1 MKDRSYF
8 VFSNGGAVNDSVA
21 SRIEERMNALGWSET
36 SGTEEAALIFCLGGD
51 GALLRLMRSGGFPDA
66 PIVGV
71 NTGHL
76 GYFQEIEVEQLDE
89 FFEKVSEGD
98 YDIQEY
104 IGLEID
110 IFMDDGSV
118 KHCLAINEVV
128 IRGEGER
135 LMHLGINIKGRDITK
150 FSGDGVLICT
160 PAGST
165 AYNYSLGGAVVD
177 PSVDMLQIT
186 PMAPVNNTAYRSF
199 ISSIIMPTDT
209 SIIITPDEPT
219 PGDGNK
225 NVVVIEDGG
234 IVANGNVRKII
245 LSVSGKK
252 AKILRLRS
260 YDFWAKVKEKITG

>member
-1 MKDRSYF
+1 MKDKNYYI
-8 VFSNGGAVNDSVA
+8 FSNGGDKNDAVAD
-21 SRIEERMNALGWSET
+21 RIDHRMGEIGWHAAADIKD
-36 SGTEEAALIFCLGGD
+36 AALIYCLGGD
-51 GALLRLMRSGGFPDA
+51 GALLRLMRTTGFPEA
-66 PIVGV
+66 PIVGI

-76 GYFQEIEVEQLDE
+76 GYFQEIEVDNLDY
-89 FFEKVSEGD
+89 FFERFINKD
-98 YDIQEY
+98 YEIQEY
-104 IGLEID
+104 IGID
-110 IFMDDGSV
+110 VDIYGQQGLSR
-118 KHCLAINEVV
+118 HCVAINEVV

-135 LMHLGINIKGRDITK
+135 LMHLQINIKGRDITK

-209 SIIITPDEPT
+209 SIVITPDKPT

-234 IVANGNVRKII
+234 IVANGDIRKVVVA
-245 LSVSGKK
+245 VSDKK
-252 AKILRLRS
+252 AKILRLKS
-260 YDFWAKVKEKITG
+260 YDFWSKVKEKITG

>member
-1 MKDRSYF
+1 MKDKSYYI
-8 VFSNGGAVNDSVA
+8 FSNGGDKNDVVED
-21 SRIEERMNALGWSET
+21 RIDHRMGEIGWT
-36 SGTEEAALIFCLGGD
+36 AEADIHKSALIFCLGGD
-51 GALLRLMRSGGFPDA
+51 GALLRLMRTYGFPEA

-76 GYFQEIEVEQLDE
+76 GYFQEIEVDDLDV
-89 FFEKVSEGD
+89 FFERLVNKD
-98 YDIQEY
+98 FLIQEY
-104 IGLEID
+104 IGVDVDVYGEEGQIH
-110 IFMDDGSV
+110 
-118 KHCLAINEVV
+118 HCVAINEVV

-135 LMHLGINIKGRDITK
+135 LMHLQINIKGRDITK

-199 ISSIIMPTDT
+199 ISSIIMPADT
-209 SIIITPDEPT
+209 PIVITPDEPT
-219 PGDGNK
+219 PGDGHK

-234 IVANGNVRKII
+234 IIANGNVRKVV
-245 LSVSGKK
+245 LTVSSRK
-252 AKILRLRS
+252 AKIVRLKT
-260 YDFWAKVKEKITG
+260 YDFWAKVKDKITG